1 MRLFGY
7 DIIVRK
13 HNDKF
18 LNDVDEY
25 IDSLNI
31 LLDSISIMKQQ
42 FTQINTIFKKV
53 EWDPA
58 LINYLKRDPEFFS
71 TRIKHILEVNA
82 KEVSV
87 CVQCIVNLLLQ
98 CAASSA
104 IISTLPDN
112 ECTPPS
118 LFISS
123 LNILKSLKNTS
134 DKCSDELQKFSDN
147 SSNLMGV
154 YAEMNMHKSV
164 FGAMLQEQETPDG
177 IDEYYEAMLI
187 SYFNEITKYYNLL
200 TIEISKMVI
209 SLGTYNNLFLAESIN
224 IKKDKQDFIN
234 LVLDRNKDHNVP
246 SDEDRLYTTTIYKSN
261 SKELSKE
268 EKDFL
273 EYMKNKSKKQKEGK
287 K

>member
-7 DIIVRK
+7 DIIMRK
-13 HNDKF
+13 HNDK
-18 LNDVDEY
+18 LLEDVDEY
-25 IDSLNI
+25 IASIDIILSSLVV
-31 LLDSISIMKQQ
+31 MKKQ
-42 FTQINTIFKKV
+42 FSQINTIFKRV
-53 EWDPA
+53 EWDPV

-82 KEVSV
+82 KEVSL

-98 CAASSA
+98 CSASSA
-104 IISTLPDN
+104 VLSTLPNN

-118 LFISS
+118 LFVSS
-123 LNILKSLKNTS
+123 LNILKSLKITA
-134 DKCSDELQKFSDN
+134 DKCSDQFQKFANN

-154 YAEMNMHKSV
+154 YAEMSMHKSV
-164 FGAMLQEQETPDG
+164 FGAMLQEQGTPDG
-177 IDEYYEAMLI
+177 IDEYYEAMLTT
-187 SYFNEITKYYNLL
+187 YFNEVTKYYDNLV
-200 TIEISKMVI
+200 IEINKMLI
-209 SLGTYNNLFLAESIN
+209 SLGTYNNLFLSESIN

-234 LVLDRNKDHNVP
+234 LVMERNKEHKVP
-246 SDEDRLYTTTIYKSN
+246 SNEDKLYTTTIYRTD

-273 EYMKNKSKKQKEGK
+273 EYMKNKAKEGK

>member
-13 HNDKF
+13 HNNKF

-25 IDSLNI
+25 IASIDIILSSLVV
-31 LLDSISIMKQQ
+31 MKKQ
-42 FTQINTIFKKV
+42 FSQINTIFKRV

-82 KEVSV
+82 KEVSL

-98 CAASSA
+98 CSASSA
-104 IISTLPDN
+104 VLSTLPNN

-118 LFISS
+118 LFVSS
-123 LNILKSLKNTS
+123 LNILKSLKNTA
-134 DKCSDELQKFSDN
+134 DKCSDQFQKFANN

-154 YAEMNMHKSV
+154 YAEMSMHKSV
-164 FGAMLQEQETPDG
+164 FGAMLQQQGETPDG
-177 IDEYYEAMLI
+177 IDEYYEAMLT
-187 SYFNEITKYYNLL
+187 SYFNEVTKYYDSLV
-200 TIEISKMVI
+200 IEINKMLI

-234 LVLDRNKDHNVP
+234 LVIERNKEHKVP
-246 SDEDRLYTTTIYKSN
+246 SNEDKLYTTTIYRTD

-273 EYMKNKSKKQKEGK
+273 EYMKNKAKEGK

>member
-18 LNDVDEY
+18 LEDVDEY
-25 IDSLNI
+25 IASIDIILSSLAV
-31 LLDSISIMKQQ
+31 MKKQ
-42 FTQINTIFKKV
+42 FSQINTIFKRM

-58 LINYLKRDPEFFS
+58 LIKYLNRDPEFFS
-71 TRIKHILEVNA
+71 TRLKHILEVNA
-82 KEVSV
+82 KEVSL

-98 CAASSA
+98 CSASSA
-104 IISTLPDN
+104 VLSTLPNN

-118 LFISS
+118 LFVSS
-123 LNILKSLKNTS
+123 LNVLKSLKTTA
-134 DKCSDELQKFSDN
+134 DKCSDQFQKFAN
-147 SSNLMGV
+147 NCSNLMGV
-154 YAEMNMHKSV
+154 YTEMSMHKSV

-177 IDEYYEAMLI
+177 IDEYYEAMLTT
-187 SYFNEITKYYNLL
+187 YFNEVTKYYDNLV
-200 TIEISKMVI
+200 IEINKLLI
-209 SLGTYNNLFLAESIN
+209 SLGTYNNLFLSESIN

-234 LVLDRNKDHNVP
+234 LVMERNKEHKVP
-246 SDEDRLYTTTIYKSN
+246 SNEDKLYTTTIYRTD

-273 EYMKNKSKKQKEGK
+273 EYMKNKAKEGK

>member
-13 HNDKF
+13 HDKKF
-18 LNDVDEY
+18 LEDVDEY
-25 IDSLNI
+25 IASIDIILSSLAV
-31 LLDSISIMKQQ
+31 MKKQ
-42 FTQINTIFKKV
+42 FSQINTIFKRV

-58 LINYLKRDPEFFS
+58 LINYLRRDPEFFS

-82 KEVSV
+82 KEVSL

-98 CAASSA
+98 CSASSA
-104 IISTLPDN
+104 VLSTLPNN

-118 LFISS
+118 LFVSS
-123 LNILKSLKNTS
+123 LNILKSLKNTA
-134 DKCSDELQKFSDN
+134 DKCSDQFQKFANN

-154 YAEMNMHKSV
+154 YAEMSMHKSV
-164 FGAMLQEQETPDG
+164 FGAMLQQQGETPDG
-177 IDEYYEAMLI
+177 IDEYYEAMLT
-187 SYFNEITKYYNLL
+187 SYFNEVTKYYDSLV
-200 TIEISKMVI
+200 IEINKMLI

-234 LVLDRNKDHNVP
+234 LVIERNKEHKVP
-246 SDEDRLYTTTIYKSN
+246 SNEDKLYTTTIYRTD

-273 EYMKNKSKKQKEGK
+273 EYMKNKAKEGK

>member
-1 MRLFGY
+1 M
-7 DIIVRK
+7 RK
-13 HNDKF
+13 HDKKF

-25 IDSLNI
+25 IASIDIILSSLAV
-31 LLDSISIMKQQ
+31 MKKQ
-42 FTQINTIFKKV
+42 FSQINTIFKRV

-71 TRIKHILEVNA
+71 ARIKHILEVNA
-82 KEVSV
+82 KEVSL

-98 CAASSA
+98 CSASSA
-104 IISTLPDN
+104 VLSTLPNN

-118 LFISS
+118 LFVSS
-123 LNILKSLKNTS
+123 LNILKSLKNTG
-134 DKCSDELQKFSDN
+134 DKCSDQFQKFANN

-154 YAEMNMHKSV
+154 YAEMSMHKSV
-164 FGAMLQEQETPDG
+164 FGAMLREQGETPDG
-177 IDEYYEAMLI
+177 IDEYYEAMLT
-187 SYFNEITKYYNLL
+187 SYFNEVTKYYDSLV
-200 TIEISKMVI
+200 IEINKMLI

-234 LVLDRNKDHNVP
+234 LVIERNKEHKVP
-246 SDEDRLYTTTIYKSN
+246 SNEDKLYTTTIYRTD

-273 EYMKNKSKKQKEGK
+273 EYMKNKAKEGK

>member
-7 DIIVRK
+7 DIIMRK
-13 HNDKF
+13 HNDK
-18 LNDVDEY
+18 LLEDVDEY
-25 IDSLNI
+25 IASIDIILSSLTV
-31 LLDSISIMKQQ
+31 MKKQ
-42 FTQINTIFKKV
+42 FSQINTIFKRV

-82 KEVSV
+82 KEVSL

-98 CAASSA
+98 CSASSA
-104 IISTLPDN
+104 VLSTLPNN

-118 LFISS
+118 LFVSS
-123 LNILKSLKNTS
+123 LNILKSLKNTA
-134 DKCSDELQKFSDN
+134 DKCSDQLQKFANN

-154 YAEMNMHKSV
+154 YAEMSMHKSV
-164 FGAMLQEQETPDG
+164 FGAMLREQEETPDG
-177 IDEYYEAMLI
+177 IDEYYEAMLT
-187 SYFNEITKYYNLL
+187 SYFNEVTKYYDSLV
-200 TIEISKMVI
+200 IEINKMLI
-209 SLGTYNNLFLAESIN
+209 SLGTYNNLFLSESIN

-234 LVLDRNKDHNVP
+234 LVIERNKEHKVP
-246 SDEDRLYTTTIYKSN
+246 SNEDKLYTTTIYRTD

-273 EYMKNKSKKQKEGK
+273 EYMKNKAKEGK

>member
-7 DIIVRK
+7 DIILRK
-13 HNDKF
+13 HNKKL

-25 IDSLNI
+25 IASIDIIVSSLAV
-31 LLDSISIMKQQ
+31 MKKQ
-42 FTQINTIFKKV
+42 FSQINTIFKRV

-71 TRIKHILEVNA
+71 TRIKYILEVNA
-82 KEVSV
+82 KEVSL

-98 CAASSA
+98 CSASSA
-104 IISTLPDN
+104 VLSTLPNN

-118 LFISS
+118 LFVSS
-123 LNILKSLKNTS
+123 INVLKSLKNTA
-134 DKCSDELQKFSDN
+134 DKCSDEFQKFAN
-147 SSNLMGV
+147 NCSNLMGV
-154 YAEMNMHKSV
+154 YTEMSMHKSV
-164 FGAMLQEQETPDG
+164 FGAMLHEQGETTDG
-177 IDEYYEAMLI
+177 IDEYYEAMLTT
-187 SYFNEITKYYNLL
+187 YFNEVTKYYDRLV
-200 TIEISKMVI
+200 IEINKMLI

-234 LVLDRNKDHNVP
+234 LVIERNKEHKVP
-246 SDEDRLYTTTIYKSN
+246 SNEDKLYTTTIYRTD

-273 EYMKNKSKKQKEGK
+273 EYMKNKAKEGK

>member
-7 DIIVRK
+7 DIIMRK
-13 HNDKF
+13 HDKKF

-25 IDSLNI
+25 IASIDIILSSLAV
-31 LLDSISIMKQQ
+31 MKKQ
-42 FTQINTIFKKV
+42 FSQINTIFKRV

-71 TRIKHILEVNA
+71 ARIKHILEVNA
-82 KEVSV
+82 KEVSL

-98 CAASSA
+98 CSASSA
-104 IISTLPDN
+104 VLSTLPNN

-118 LFISS
+118 LFVSS
-123 LNILKSLKNTS
+123 LNILKSLKNTG
-134 DKCSDELQKFSDN
+134 DKCSDQFQKFANN

-154 YAEMNMHKSV
+154 YAEMSMHKSV
-164 FGAMLQEQETPDG
+164 FGAMLREQGETPDG
-177 IDEYYEAMLI
+177 IDEYYEAMLT
-187 SYFNEITKYYNLL
+187 SYFNEVTKYYDSLV
-200 TIEISKMVI
+200 IEINKMLI

-234 LVLDRNKDHNVP
+234 LVIERNKEHKVP
-246 SDEDRLYTTTIYKSN
+246 SNEDKLYTTTIYRTD

-273 EYMKNKSKKQKEGK
+273 EYMKNKAKEGK

>member
-1 MRLFGY
+1 M
-7 DIIVRK
+7 RK
-13 HNDKF
+13 HDKKF

-25 IDSLNI
+25 IASIDIILSSLAV
-31 LLDSISIMKQQ
+31 MKKQ
-42 FTQINTIFKKV
+42 FSQINTIFKRV

-71 TRIKHILEVNA
+71 ARIKHILEVNA
-82 KEVSV
+82 KEVSL

-98 CAASSA
+98 CSASSA
-104 IISTLPDN
+104 VLSTLPNN

-118 LFISS
+118 LFVSS
-123 LNILKSLKNTS
+123 LNILKSLKNTA
-134 DKCSDELQKFSDN
+134 DKCSDQFQKFANN

-154 YAEMNMHKSV
+154 YAEMSMHKSV
-164 FGAMLQEQETPDG
+164 FGAMLREQGETPDG
-177 IDEYYEAMLI
+177 IDEYYEAMLT
-187 SYFNEITKYYNLL
+187 SYFNEVTKYYDSLV
-200 TIEISKMVI
+200 IEINKMLI
-209 SLGTYNNLFLAESIN
+209 SLGTYNNLFLSESIN

-234 LVLDRNKDHNVP
+234 LVIERNKEHKVP
-246 SDEDRLYTTTIYKSN
+246 SNEDKLYTTTIYRTD

-273 EYMKNKSKKQKEGK
+273 EYMKNKAKEGK

>member
-13 HNDKF
+13 HDKKF
-18 LNDVDEY
+18 LEDVDEY
-25 IDSLNI
+25 IASIDIILSSLVV
-31 LLDSISIMKQQ
+31 MKKQ
-42 FTQINTIFKKV
+42 FSQINTIFKRV

-58 LINYLKRDPEFFS
+58 LINYLRRDPEFFS

-82 KEVSV
+82 KEVSL

-98 CAASSA
+98 CSASSA
-104 IISTLPDN
+104 VLSTLPNN

-118 LFISS
+118 LFVSS
-123 LNILKSLKNTS
+123 LNILKSLKNTG
-134 DKCSDELQKFSDN
+134 DKCSDQFQKFANN

-154 YAEMNMHKSV
+154 YAEMSMHKSV
-164 FGAMLQEQETPDG
+164 FGAMLREQGETPDG
-177 IDEYYEAMLI
+177 IDEYYEAMLT
-187 SYFNEITKYYNLL
+187 SYFNEVTKYYDSLV
-200 TIEISKMVI
+200 IEINKMLI

-234 LVLDRNKDHNVP
+234 LVIERNKEHKVP
-246 SDEDRLYTTTIYKSN
+246 SNEDKLYTTTIYRTD

-273 EYMKNKSKKQKEGK
+273 EYMKNKAKEGK

>member
-1 MRLFGY
+1 M
-7 DIIVRK
+7 RK
-13 HNDKF
+13 HDKKF

-25 IDSLNI
+25 IAYIDIILSSLAV
-31 LLDSISIMKQQ
+31 MKKQ
-42 FTQINTIFKKV
+42 FSQINTIFKRV

-71 TRIKHILEVNA
+71 ARIKHILEVNA
-82 KEVSV
+82 KEVSL

-98 CAASSA
+98 CSASSA
-104 IISTLPDN
+104 VLSTLPNN

-118 LFISS
+118 LFVSS
-123 LNILKSLKNTS
+123 LNILKSLKNTG
-134 DKCSDELQKFSDN
+134 DKCSDQFQKFANN

-154 YAEMNMHKSV
+154 YAEMSMHKSV
-164 FGAMLQEQETPDG
+164 FGAMLREQGETPDG
-177 IDEYYEAMLI
+177 IDEYYEAMLT
-187 SYFNEITKYYNLL
+187 SYFNEVTKYYDSLV
-200 TIEISKMVI
+200 IEINKMLI

-234 LVLDRNKDHNVP
+234 LVIERNKEHKVP
-246 SDEDRLYTTTIYKSN
+246 SNEDKLYTTTIYRTD

-273 EYMKNKSKKQKEGK
+273 EYMKNKAKEGK

>member
-7 DIIVRK
+7 DIIMRK
-13 HNDKF
+13 HNKKF
-18 LNDVDEY
+18 LEDVDEY
-25 IDSLNI
+25 IASIDIILSSLTV
-31 LLDSISIMKQQ
+31 MKKQ
-42 FTQINTIFKKV
+42 FSQINTIFKRV

-82 KEVSV
+82 KEVSL

-98 CAASSA
+98 CSASSA
-104 IISTLPDN
+104 VLSTLPNN

-118 LFISS
+118 LFVSS
-123 LNILKSLKNTS
+123 LNILKSLKNTA
-134 DKCSDELQKFSDN
+134 DKCSDQFQKFANN

-154 YAEMNMHKSV
+154 YAEMSMHKSV
-164 FGAMLQEQETPDG
+164 FGAMLREQEETPDG
-177 IDEYYEAMLI
+177 IDEYYEAMLT
-187 SYFNEITKYYNLL
+187 SYFNEVTKYYDSLV
-200 TIEISKMVI
+200 IEINKMLI
-209 SLGTYNNLFLAESIN
+209 SLGTYNNLFLSESIN

-234 LVLDRNKDHNVP
+234 LVIERNKEHKVP
-246 SDEDRLYTTTIYKSN
+246 SNEDKLYTTTIYRTD

-273 EYMKNKSKKQKEGK
+273 EYMKNKAKEGK

>member
-13 HNDKF
+13 HNDK
-18 LNDVDEY
+18 LLEDVDEY
-25 IDSLNI
+25 IASIDIILSSLTV
-31 LLDSISIMKQQ
+31 MKKQ
-42 FTQINTIFKKV
+42 FSQINTIFKRM

-82 KEVSV
+82 KEVSL

-98 CAASSA
+98 CSASSA
-104 IISTLPDN
+104 VLSTLPNN

-118 LFISS
+118 LFVSS
-123 LNILKSLKNTS
+123 LNILKSLKNTA
-134 DKCSDELQKFSDN
+134 DKCSDQLQKFANN

-154 YAEMNMHKSV
+154 YAEMSMHKSV
-164 FGAMLQEQETPDG
+164 FGAMLREQEETPDG
-177 IDEYYEAMLI
+177 IDEYYEAMLT
-187 SYFNEITKYYNLL
+187 SYFNEVTKYYDSLV
-200 TIEISKMVI
+200 IEINKMLI
-209 SLGTYNNLFLAESIN
+209 SLGTYNNLFLSESIN

-234 LVLDRNKDHNVP
+234 LVIERNKEHKVP
-246 SDEDRLYTTTIYKSN
+246 SNEDKLYTTTIYRTD

-273 EYMKNKSKKQKEGK
+273 EYMKNKAKEGK

>member
-1 MRLFGY
+1 M
-7 DIIVRK
+7 RK
-13 HNDKF
+13 HNKKF
-18 LNDVDEY
+18 LEDVDEY
-25 IDSLNI
+25 IASIDIILSSLTV
-31 LLDSISIMKQQ
+31 MKKQ
-42 FTQINTIFKKV
+42 FSQINTIFKRV

-82 KEVSV
+82 KEVSL

-98 CAASSA
+98 CSASSA
-104 IISTLPDN
+104 VLSTLPNN

-118 LFISS
+118 LFVSS
-123 LNILKSLKNTS
+123 LNILKSLKNTA
-134 DKCSDELQKFSDN
+134 DKCSDQFQKFANN

-154 YAEMNMHKSV
+154 YAEMSMHKSV
-164 FGAMLQEQETPDG
+164 FGAMLREQEETPDG
-177 IDEYYEAMLI
+177 IDEYYEAMLT
-187 SYFNEITKYYNLL
+187 SYFNEVTKYYDSLV
-200 TIEISKMVI
+200 IEINKMLI
-209 SLGTYNNLFLAESIN
+209 SLGTYNNLFLSESIN

-234 LVLDRNKDHNVP
+234 LVIERNKEHKVP
-246 SDEDRLYTTTIYKSN
+246 SNEDKLYTTTIYRTD

-273 EYMKNKSKKQKEGK
+273 EYMKNKAKEGK